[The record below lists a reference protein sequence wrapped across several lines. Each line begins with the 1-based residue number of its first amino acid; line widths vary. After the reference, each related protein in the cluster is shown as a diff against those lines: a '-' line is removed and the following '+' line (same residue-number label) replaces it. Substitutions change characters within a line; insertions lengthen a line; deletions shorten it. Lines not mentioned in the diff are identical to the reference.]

1 MIVGYRRS
9 STVEQQAGYEAQHDT
24 LVQAGCEKVFGETVS
39 SVSERAELDKVLEFV
54 RSGDVFVVT
63 ALSRLARS
71 LPQMFEIV
79 ELLERKGV
87 TLRILDMGIDTSNST
102 GKLMVNL
109 IGSICQW
116 EREVMLER
124 QRIGIAKARTEK
136 RYRGRKPVAA
146 PNADAVRALK
156 AEGWGMTQIAKK
168 LGISRASVYRAL
180 ESA

>member
-1 MIVGYRRS
+1 MIIGYRRS
-9 STVEQQAGYEAQHDT
+9 STAEQEAGYEAQAET
-24 LVQAGCEKVFGETVS
+24 LKKAGADKVFGEMVS
-39 SVSERAELDKVLEFV
+39 SVSERAELDRALEFA
-54 RSGDVFVVT
+54 REGDVFMCT
-63 ALSRLARS
+63 SLSRLARS
-71 LPQMFEIV
+71 LPQMIEIV
-79 ELLERKGV
+79 ALLERKGV
-87 TLRILDMGIDTSNST
+87 TLRILDMGLDTSNST
-102 GKLMVNL
+102 GRLMLNL

-146 PNADAVRALK
+146 PNADAVRSLR

-168 LGISRASVYRAL
+168 LGISRASVYRAM

>member
-1 MIVGYRRS
+1 M
-9 STVEQQAGYEAQHDT
+9 
-24 LVQAGCEKVFGETVS
+24 VS
-39 SVSERAELDKVLEFV
+39 SVSERAELDKALEFV
-54 RSGDVFVVT
+54 RSDDVLVVT

-79 ELLERKGV
+79 ELLKRKGV
-87 TLRILDMGIDTSNST
+87 TLRILDMGMDTSNST

-146 PNADAVRALK
+146 PNADAVRTLK

>member
-9 STVEQQAGYEAQHDT
+9 STVEQKAGYEVQHDT
-24 LVQAGCEKVFGETVS
+24 LVQAGCEKVFGEMVS
-39 SVSERAELDKVLEFV
+39 SVSERAELDKALEFV
-54 RSGDVFVVT
+54 RFGDVFVVT

-79 ELLERKGV
+79 ELLKRKGV

-102 GKLMVNL
+102 GKLMIDL
-109 IGSICQW
+109 IGFICQW

-124 QRIGIAKARTEK
+124 QRIGIAKARGDK

-146 PNADAVRALK
+146 PNADAVRTRR
-156 AEGWGMTQIAKK
+156 AEGKGVTQIARK

>member
-9 STVEQQAGYEAQHDT
+9 STVEQKAGYDAQLET
-24 LVQAGCEKVFGETVS
+24 LRQAGCEKVFGEMVS
-39 SVSERAELDKVLEFV
+39 SVSERAELDKALEFV
-54 RSGDVFVVT
+54 CDGDVFVAT
-63 ALSRLARS
+63 ALSRVARS
-71 LPQMFEIV
+71 LPQMFEIT
-79 ELLERKGV
+79 EALKRKGV

-102 GKLMVNL
+102 GKLMINL

-124 QRIGIAKARTEK
+124 QRIGIAKAHTDK

-146 PNADAVRALK
+146 PNADAVRSLK

>member
-1 MIVGYRRS
+1 MILGYRRS
-9 STVEQQAGYEAQHDT
+9 STAEQQAGYEAQLET
-24 LVQAGCEKVFGETVS
+24 LRAHGCDKVFGEMVS
-39 SVSERAELDKVLEFV
+39 SISERGELDRALEFV
-54 RSGDVFVVT
+54 REGDTLVVT
-63 ALSRLARS
+63 HLSRLARS
-71 LPQMFEIV
+71 LPQMFEIM
-79 ELLERKGV
+79 ELLKRKGV
-87 TLRILDMGIDTSNST
+87 TLRILDMGIDTASST
-102 GKLMVNL
+102 GKLMINL

-180 ESA
+180 EIA

>member
-1 MIVGYRRS
+1 M
-9 STVEQQAGYEAQHDT
+9 
-24 LVQAGCEKVFGETVS
+24 FGETVS
-39 SVSERAELDKVLEFV
+39 SVSERAELDKALEFV
-54 RSGDVFVVT
+54 RSGDIFVVT

-79 ELLERKGV
+79 ELLKRKGV
-87 TLRILDMGIDTSNST
+87 TLRILDMGMDTSNST

-109 IGSICQW
+109 IDSICQW

-136 RYRGRKPVAA
+136 RYRGRKPVAV
-146 PNADAVRALK
+146 PNAEAVRTLK

-180 ESA
+180 ESAQ

>member
-1 MIVGYRRS
+1 MQVGYRRS
-9 STVEQQAGYEAQHDT
+9 STVDQQAGYDAQLEMLT
-24 LVQAGCEKVFGETVS
+24 QAGCDKVFGEQVS
-39 SVSERAELDKVLEFV
+39 SVAERQELDRALEFV
-54 RSGDVFVVT
+54 REGDTLAVT

-71 LPQMFEIV
+71 LPQMVEITQ
-79 ELLERKGV
+79 LLNRKGV
-87 TLRILDMGIDTSNST
+87 SLRILDMGIDTSNPT

-109 IGSICQW
+109 IGSIAQW

-124 QRIGIAKARTEK
+124 QRTGIAVARQQK

-156 AEGWGMTQIAKK
+156 AEGWGMTQISKK

-180 ESA
+180 ES

>member
-1 MIVGYRRS
+1 M
-9 STVEQQAGYEAQHDT
+9 
-24 LVQAGCEKVFGETVS
+24 VS
-39 SVSERAELDKVLEFV
+39 SVSERTELDRTLEFA
-54 RSGDVFVVT
+54 RDGDVLVVT

-71 LPQMFEIV
+71 LPQMFEITQ
-79 ELLERKGV
+79 LLKRKGV
-87 TLRILDMGIDTSNST
+87 ALRILDMGIDTSNPT
-102 GKLMVNL
+102 GALMLNL

-136 RYRGRKPVAA
+136 RYRGRRPVAA
-146 PNADAVRALK
+146 PNAEAVRTLK
-156 AEGWGMTQIAKK
+156 AAGWGMTQISRK

>member
-1 MIVGYRRS
+1 VIVGYRRS
-9 STVEQQAGYEAQHDT
+9 STVEQQAGYEAQHDA
-24 LVQAGCEKVFGETVS
+24 LVQAGCEKVLGETVP
-39 SVSERAELDKVLEFV
+39 SVSEHAELDKALVFV
-54 RSGDVFVVT
+54 RSGDVLVVT

-79 ELLERKGV
+79 ELLKRKGV

-146 PNADAVRALK
+146 PNANAVRTLK

-180 ESA
+180 ERA